1 MKKSNLFLA
10 ALVLSAGTYL
20 TSCAS
25 TDDSSKKTI
34 STSSSVIRETID
46 WQGAVVN
53 RDPPVW
59 VYDAL
64 ASDYDSLESGEL
76 SSKLKDKYYVVVQG
90 SRAKKTDRDLKLLE
104 SSVTANYMVQIA
116 QTLNNGVDQR
126 FSGALSTNEDSQK
139 QLTATATEAKFTG
152 FQKVG
157 DYWLLQRITDKTND
171 KTTENY
177 TVVQVYAC
185 EKELW
190 QQQAAAYIQ
199 QLGLNADSPDLKK
212 AVNMADEIA
221 ASLKPASSAAVYG
234 DGANGFYFTAD

>member
-1 MKKSNLFLA
+1 MKKTNLFLA
-10 ALVLSAGTYL
+10 AVILSAGAYL
-20 TSCAS
+20 TGCAS
-25 TDDSSKKTI
+25 TEETSDKSL
-34 STSSSVIRETID
+34 STGSSVTRETID

-64 ASDYDSLESGEL
+64 ASDYDSLENGEL
-76 SSKLKDKYYVVVQG
+76 ASKLKDKYYVVVSG
-90 SRAKKTDRDLKLLE
+90 SRAKKSDRDLKLLE

-126 FSGALSTNEDSQK
+126 FSGALSTNEDTQK

-157 DYWLLQRITDKTND
+157 DYWLLQRVTDKKND

-212 AVNMADEIA
+212 AGEMADEIA
-221 ASLKPASSAAVYG
+221 SSLKPATSSAVYG
-234 DGANGFYFTAD
+234 DGNGVYFTAE